1 MVVYS
6 IFTVKINSIKASAAR
21 ERDMFLLPLITNRKT
36 SDREIWGSFKV
47 HVHIFVFSRS
57 AHCLVSVRNWLI
69 LLPLSGCSPIKSGG
83 AGGS

>member
-6 IFTVKINSIKASAAR
+6 IFAVKINSVKASAAR

-47 HVHIFVFSRS
+47 HVHFTCIFLSFLGLRTVWS
-57 AHCLVSVRNWLI
+57 VSVI
-69 LLPLSGCSPIKSGG
+69 G
-83 AGGS
+83 